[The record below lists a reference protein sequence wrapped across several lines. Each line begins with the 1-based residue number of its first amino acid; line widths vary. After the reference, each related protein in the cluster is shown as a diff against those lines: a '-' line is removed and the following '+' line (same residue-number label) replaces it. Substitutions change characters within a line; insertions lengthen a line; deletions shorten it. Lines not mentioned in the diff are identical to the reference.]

1 MQENVRS
8 YRDFPEKN
16 TEKMQKPLT
25 DGQNCGSISDAKVI
39 PPYHEWQRDGPNEA
53 TATGTQVHGA
63 NSHSAHTGSIQ
74 SSTDR

>member
-1 MQENVRS
+1 MQENARS
-8 YRDFPEKN
+8 YRDFPEKS

-25 DGQNCGSISDAKVI
+25 DCLICGSISDAKVI

-53 TATGTQVHGA
+53 TATGTQVRGA